1 MISANGGSGVNG
13 ANGVNGTV
21 RPPARQ
27 GTERPPGRMLR
38 VGGVPLHVLC
48 EGSGPVCVLSAGL
61 GMGWFDW
68 EPVVPLLAPHR
79 TVVRFDRPG
88 LGFSAPPVE
97 PPTAA
102 GEADR
107 IAGVLDALGLRGPAT
122 VVGHSLAGF
131 HAEAFAR
138 LHPQRTAGIVLVDG
152 SVEEDPRPAPA
163 RELRTTAAHAR
174 GAVVAAAGLPRALGP
189 ALRRLTVRAS
199 SVGRKD
205 PAPADLVRRTYGTGR
220 VVRAL
225 LMENARYRDVAAE
238 LDALRESRPMPPV
251 PVSVLAASPGTG
263 SWLERRWLE
272 RQRALAERL
281 DGRFE
286 AVAPAGHLLM
296 YDRPQAVAAAILA
309 TGR

>member
-1 MISANGGSGVNG
+1 M
-13 ANGVNGTV
+13 
-21 RPPARQ
+21 
-27 GTERPPGRMLR
+27 ERPPGHMLR
-38 VGGVPLHVLC
+38 VGGVPLHVVC

-68 EPVVPLLAPHR
+68 EPVVPLLTDHR

-88 LGFSAPPVE
+88 LGFSAPPLE

-102 GEADR
+102 GEAAR
-107 IAGVLDALGLRGPAT
+107 IAGVLDALGLKEPVT

-138 LHPQRTAGIVLVDG
+138 LHPGRTAGIVLVDS
-152 SVEEDPRPAPA
+152 SVEDEPRPAPA

-174 GAVVAAAGLPRALGP
+174 GLVLAATGLPRALGP
-189 ALRRLTVRAS
+189 SLRKLTVRAA
-199 SVGRKD
+199 SVTRQD
-205 PAPADLVRRTYGTGR
+205 PASAELVRRTYGTGR
-220 VVRAL
+220 VLRAL

-238 LDALRESRPMPPV
+238 LHELRERHPMPPV
-251 PVSVLAASPGTG
+251 PVTVLAASPGTG
-263 SWLERRWLE
+263 SAVERRWLE
-272 RQRALAERL
+272 RQRALATRL

-296 YDRPQAVAAAILA
+296 YDRPQSIAAAVLA
-309 TGR
+309 MPMVPDGT

>member
-1 MISANGGSGVNG
+1 MGGTDGI
-13 ANGVNGTV
+13 
-21 RPPARQ
+21 
-27 GTERPPGRMLR
+27 ERPPGRMLR
-38 VGGVPLHVLC
+38 VGGVPLHVVR
-48 EGSGPVCVLSAGL
+48 EGRGPACVLSPGL
-61 GMGWFDW
+61 GMSWFDW

-107 IAGVLDALGLRGPAT
+107 IAGVLDALGLGGPVT

-138 LHPQRTAGIVLVDG
+138 LHPGRTAGVVLVDG
-152 SVEEDPRPAPA
+152 SVEEDVRPAPA
-163 RELRTTAAHAR
+163 RELRTSAAEAR
-174 GAVVAAAGLPRALGP
+174 GRVLAAAGLPRALGP
-189 ALRRLTVRAS
+189 SLRALSVRAS
-199 SVGRKD
+199 SVTGQD
-205 PAPADLVRRTYGTGR
+205 PAPAELVRRTYGTGR
-220 VVRAL
+220 VARAL

-238 LDALRESRPMPPV
+238 LHALRERHPLPPV
-251 PVSVLAASPGTG
+251 PVTVLAASPGTG

-272 RQRALAERL
+272 RQRALAELL

-296 YDRPQAVAAAILA
+296 YDRPQAVAAAVLA
-309 TGR
+309 NPPIRA

>member
-1 MISANGGSGVNG
+1 MG
-13 ANGVNGTV
+13 
-21 RPPARQ
+21 

-38 VGGVPLHVLC
+38 VGGVTLHVLR

-68 EPVVPLLAPHR
+68 DQVVPLLTPHR

-97 PPTAA
+97 VPTAA
-102 GEADR
+102 GEAAR
-107 IAGVLDALGLRGPAT
+107 IAGVLDALDLPAPAT

-138 LHPQRTAGIVLVDG
+138 LYPERTAGIVLVDG
-152 SVEEDPRPAPA
+152 SVEEDARPVPAP
-163 RELRTTAAHAR
+163 ELRTAAAHVR
-174 GAVVAAAGLPRALGP
+174 GLAFAAAGLPRALGP
-189 ALRRLTVRAS
+189 ALRRFSVRSAS
-199 SVGRKD
+199 VKRHD

-220 VVRAL
+220 VARAV
-225 LMENARYRDVAAE
+225 LMENTRYRDVAAE
-238 LDALRESRPMPPV
+238 LEDLRAHHGLPPA
-251 PVSVLAASPGTG
+251 PVTVLAASPGTG

-272 RQRALAERL
+272 RQRALADRL

-296 YDRPQAVAAAILA
+296 YDRPQAIAAAVLA
-309 TGR
+309 TPFLRP

>member
-1 MISANGGSGVNG
+1 
-13 ANGVNGTV
+13 
-21 RPPARQ
+21 
-27 GTERPPGRMLR
+27 MLR
-38 VGGVPLHVLC
+38 VGGVPLHVVR
-48 EGSGPVCVLSAGL
+48 EGAGPVCVLSAGL

-68 EPVVPLLAPHR
+68 EPVVPLLTPHR

-97 PPTAA
+97 PPTAC

-107 IAGVLDALGLRGPAT
+107 IAGVLDALGLREPVT

-152 SVEEDPRPAPA
+152 SVEEDARPVPA
-163 RELRTTAAHAR
+163 RRLRTTAAHAR
-174 GAVVAAAGLPRALGP
+174 GAVVAASGLPRALGP
-189 ALRRLTVRAS
+189 SLRRLTVRAS
-199 SVGRKD
+199 SVNRQD

-238 LDALRESRPMPPV
+238 LDALRESHPLPPV

-272 RQRALAERL
+272 RQRGLAERL

-296 YDRPQAVAAAILA
+296 YDRPQAVATAVL
-309 TGR
+309 TTPPTHFRSPDHP

>member
-1 MISANGGSGVNG
+1 
-13 ANGVNGTV
+13 
-21 RPPARQ
+21 
-27 GTERPPGRMLR
+27 MLR
-38 VGGVPLHVLC
+38 VGGVPLHVVR

-68 EPVVPLLAPHR
+68 EPVVPLLTPHR

-88 LGFSAPPVE
+88 LGFSAPPLE

-107 IAGVLDALGLRGPAT
+107 IAGVLDALGLREPAT

-152 SVEEDPRPAPA
+152 SVEEDARPAPA

-174 GAVVAAAGLPRALGP
+174 GVVVAAAGLPRALGP
-189 ALRRLTVRAS
+189 SLRRLTVRVS
-199 SVGRKD
+199 SVNRQD

-296 YDRPQAVAAAILA
+296 YDRPQSVATAILA
-309 TGR
+309 TPPTRFRQPDRS